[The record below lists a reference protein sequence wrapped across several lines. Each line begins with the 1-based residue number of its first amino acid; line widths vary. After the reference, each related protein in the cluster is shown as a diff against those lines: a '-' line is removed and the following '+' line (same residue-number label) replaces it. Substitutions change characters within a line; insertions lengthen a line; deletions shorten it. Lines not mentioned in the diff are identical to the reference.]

1 MYMGRD
7 HLPPHLCALFNRG
20 VNPHQSN
27 LISVLTV
34 VPPHPNLDHLLIAQS
49 VCQPIPGL
57 ESQLI
62 ELPPCLIN
70 HLQLSLV
77 LDNFPAQMCG

>member
-1 MYMGRD
+1 MYVYGTRPPP
-7 HLPPHLCALFNRG
+7 PPHLCAMFNRG
-20 VNPHQSN
+20 VNPHQGN
-27 LISVLTV
+27 LISALTV

-62 ELPPCLIN
+62 ELPPLPN
-70 HLQLSLV
+70 
-77 LDNFPAQMCG
+77 